1 MKVLIATY
9 WEYPHAGGVS
19 SHMASLRDALVRNGV
34 DAFAVG
40 CNTAG
45 SEIGGTHSYI
55 SKIEAK
61 REIQKEELHR
71 LINQQKFDIVNA
83 QDVRTVMALKEIR
96 CTLPVILTVH
106 GYLRDEAV
114 SAGAVSRGSKED
126 EYLLNSE
133 WKGYRYA
140 DDIIAVDTRISEHV
154 LKISGRKA
162 HVLHNFVN
170 VENYFADMHLRM
182 KTRSEL
188 SISPEEKVIFCPRRL
203 TAKNGVM
210 VLVKAF
216 KIVSARNRN
225 IRLIIAGDG
234 EERGSIENYI
244 RKHGLNN
251 VVLLGTVKP
260 EEMSH
265 YYSMSDMVCIPSIT
279 VAGVQEATSIA
290 CLEAMAS
297 RVPVI
302 ASNIGGL
309 SELITDGFNG
319 YLVKENDVHALAAKI
334 KQVLSTDS
342 RIIVKN
348 AYDYLMENYSGIGA
362 AKKFIRLYNSVAASK
377 MNAIPS
383 ENSRGNIL
391 FSRYSLQNNWL

>member
-1 MKVLIATY
+1 MRVLIATY
-9 WEYPHAGGVS
+9 WEYPYAGGIS
-19 SHMASLRDALVRNGV
+19 SHMTSLRDALVRNGV
-34 DAFAVG
+34 DAVAVG
-40 CNTAG
+40 CNAAG
-45 SEIGGTHSYI
+45 SETGGTHSYI

-61 REIQKEELHR
+61 RKIQKEELHS
-71 LINQQKFDIVNA
+71 LINRQKFDVVNA
-83 QDVRTVMALKEIR
+83 QDVRTVVTLREIR
-96 CTLPVILTVH
+96 CTLPIVLTVH

-140 DDIIAVDTRISEHV
+140 DDIIAVDTRISEHIF
-154 LKISGRKA
+154 KISGRKA

-170 VENYFADMHLRM
+170 VQNYFADMHLRM

-188 SISPEEKVIFCPRRL
+188 SIPPEEKVIFCPRRL

-216 KIVSARNRN
+216 KIVSAKNRN
-225 IRLIIAGDG
+225 VRLIIAGDG

-244 RKHGLNN
+244 RKNSLNN

-260 EEMSH
+260 EEMPR
-265 YYSMSDMVCIPSIT
+265 YYSMSDVVCIPSVT

-297 RVPVI
+297 GVPVI

-319 YLVKENDVHALAAKI
+319 YLVRENDEHKLAAKI
-334 KQVLSTDS
+334 MNVLGSDS
-342 RIIVKN
+342 EKIVKN
-348 AYDYLMENYSGIGA
+348 AYDNLMENHSSTGVV
-362 AKKFIRLYNSVAASK
+362 KKFIRIYNGVIMPK
-377 MNAIPS
+377 LNATPNGNNR
-383 ENSRGNIL
+383 ENIL
-391 FSRYSLQNNWL
+391 FSRYGLENNWL